1 MTRPKG
7 YVLWE
12 GASPLDQAPIVV
24 IATMQSANVKT
35 GNMIQTWII
44 RSDINP
50 VQAVNDGDDY
60 SICGDCPHRKQ
71 SDGTRS
77 CYVNVGQAPNS
88 VYKAYKAGKYPVFKY
103 ADHGNI
109 FKDRDVRFGAYGDP
123 ALIPLYIVRLII
135 MMCRSHT
142 GYTHQWRKFSEFAGV
157 FMASCDNE
165 MDRLSAHTLGY
176 KTFSVVAI
184 NSHAPKYAKQCPATV
199 HNSLA
204 KCATCKL
211 CDGDKQDIFVTA
223 HGSGAKYVVSE
234 TSLALSA

>member
-1 MTRPKG
+1 MSKPNG

-12 GASPLDQAPIVV
+12 GSSKLDGQPIVV
-24 IATMQSANVKT
+24 IATMNSSNVKT
-35 GNMIQTWII
+35 GNMIQTWIL

-71 SDGTRS
+71 SDNTRS

-88 VYKAYKAGKYPVFKY
+88 VYKAYKAGKYPVFMY

-123 ALIPLYIVRLII
+123 ALIPLFIVRLII
-135 MMCRSHT
+135 MMCRYHT

-165 MDRLSAHTLGY
+165 KDRYSAQTLGY

-184 NSHAPKYAKQCPATV
+184 NSTAPNYAKQCPATV
-199 HNSLA
+199 HNS
-204 KCATCKL
+204 KSVCATCKL
-211 CDGDKQDIFVTA
+211 CDGAKRDIFVTA
-223 HGSGAKYVVSE
+223 HGSGAKYV
-234 TSLALSA
+234 AA